1 MDIVENTYESSDT
14 TIYNDEVNFIKDD
27 FGNKGY
33 IDGCDKNG
41 YDAHS
46 HKYNENLIVQIR
58 TVYVIATL
66 VWLFIVFFMGFLKDD
81 PIIIFILLIPVAVF
95 AINFVST
102 GEFTCHIENQMFKGN
117 FLYFGFIV
125 AVILINWN
133 KDLSA
138 EEKHDIFRILVL
150 ALILLMF
157 SMIDVWVSAEEQP
170 IVKHIR
176 TTLHTASLTLLAY
189 GLYEFY
195 IFQGKG
201 MTQ

>member
-1 MDIVENTYESSDT
+1 MNIIENTYESSDT
-14 TIYNDEVNFIKDD
+14 TYIDYNDEIDFVGKESKNTKDT
-27 FGNKGY
+27 N
-33 IDGCDKNG
+33 
-41 YDAHS
+41 YDPS
-46 HKYNENLIVQIR
+46 HVHGKYNDNVIMQVR

-133 KDLSA
+133 KDISA
-138 EEKHDIFRILVL
+138 EDKHDIFRILVL
-150 ALILLMF
+150 SLILLMF

-195 IFQGKG
+195 IFQGKSVG
-201 MTQ
+201 SQS